1 MPRTLQQVRG
11 VAEEDFPL
19 LETGYHLDA
28 DEFHRRYKLMP
39 EGVRAELIEGI
50 VYMASPVTVKHSQPH
65 SSLIGWCWYY
75 TAQTPGIV
83 AELSATVKLGP
94 KNEFQPDGLLYY
106 PEHIGGTTRIKDDY
120 IEGAPEFVF
129 EVSNSTTAMDLHE
142 KFQAYERAGV
152 REYLVWQVALKRADW
167 FVRKQSGFE
176 SLSTNDTGILRS
188 VHFPGLWLNVPALL
202 GRDQAKILSTIQ
214 AGMSSPEH
222 AEFVKRLQGGG
233 K

>member
-1 MPRTLQQVRG
+1 MPRALEKLKQI
-11 VAEEDFPL
+11 EEDFPL

-65 SSLIGWCWYY
+65 SSLTGLCWFY

-83 AELSATVKLGP
+83 SELSATVKLGP

-106 PEHIGGTTRIKDDY
+106 PECFGGTARIKDDY

-142 KFQAYERAGV
+142 KFDVYLRAGV

-167 FVRKQSGFE
+167 FIRRESGFE
-176 SLSTNDTGILRS
+176 TLSPEQNGVLES
-188 VHFPGLWLNVPALL
+188 VAFPGLWLNVPALL
-202 GRDQAKILSTIQ
+202 DKDQTKLLQTIQ
-214 AGMSSPEH
+214 AGTASAEH
-222 AEFVKRLQGGG
+222 AEFVKRLQGGA

>member
-1 MPRTLQQVRG
+1 MQKTIQPKTEKRD
-11 VAEEDFPL
+11 EDFPL
-19 LETGYHLDA
+19 LDTGYHLTA

-50 VYMASPVTVKHSQPH
+50 VYMSSPVTVKHSQPH
-65 SSLIGWCWYY
+65 ASLTGWCWFY

-106 PEHIGGTTRIKDDY
+106 PENIGGTARIKDDY

-142 KFQAYERAGV
+142 KFEVYQGAGV
-152 REYLVWQVALKRADW
+152 REYLVWQVAQKRADW
-167 FVRKQSGFE
+167 FVRKQTSFE
-176 SLSTNDTGILRS
+176 TLTPDHAGVLKSAA
-188 VHFPGLWLNVPALL
+188 FPGLWLDVPALL
-202 GRDQAKILSTIQ
+202 ERNQSKLLATIQ
-214 AGMSSPEH
+214 AGTTSREH
-222 AEFVKRLQGGG
+222 SEFVKRLQGGA